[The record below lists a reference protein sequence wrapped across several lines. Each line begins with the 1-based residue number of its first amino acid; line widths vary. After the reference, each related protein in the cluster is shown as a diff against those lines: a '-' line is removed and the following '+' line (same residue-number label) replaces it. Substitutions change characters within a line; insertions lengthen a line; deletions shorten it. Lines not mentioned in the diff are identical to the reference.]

1 MSPRQKLL
9 QVEELNRA
17 LLQLA
22 RARILDRH
30 GPDLPEHEIRL
41 RLASLWLERD
51 VMIKVFGWDP
61 AREGY

>member
-1 MSPRQKLL
+1 MSPQQKLL
-9 QVEELNRA
+9 LVEELNLA
-17 LLQLA
+17 LLQLG

-30 GPDLPEHEIRL
+30 GYDLPEHEIRL
-41 RLASLWLERD
+41 RLASLWLKRD